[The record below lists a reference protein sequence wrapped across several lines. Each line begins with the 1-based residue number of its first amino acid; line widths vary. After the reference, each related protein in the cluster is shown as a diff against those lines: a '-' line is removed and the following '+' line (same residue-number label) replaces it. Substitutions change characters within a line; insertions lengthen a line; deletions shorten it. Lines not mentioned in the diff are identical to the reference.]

1 MNWEVVGFAL
11 LIVFARM
18 GDVTLGTLRTVCVVQ
33 GRRKFAIFLSFF
45 EVLLWVSVV
54 AKVVASVEK
63 QPIYAIFY
71 ALGYSLGCFLG
82 MTIEKRLAMG
92 DQVVRVFTHHG
103 SALAATLRQEG
114 YRVTEFEGKGRDG
127 PITLL
132 FIQVSRR
139 HADGLAH
146 KLHSL
151 DPACYYVVD
160 DIRAA
165 SNVLHRLNRQAGI
178 WTMFKRK

>member
-1 MNWEVVGFAL
+1 VDWEVLGIAL
-11 LIVFARM
+11 LIVLARM
-18 GDVTLGTLRTVCVVQ
+18 GDVSLGTLRTVCVVQ
-33 GRRKFAIFLSFF
+33 GRRKIAIILSFF

-54 AKVVASVEK
+54 AQVVGNLTT
-63 QPIYAIFY
+63 QPIYGLSY

-92 DQVVRVFTHHG
+92 DQVVRVFTQHG
-103 SALAATLRQEG
+103 SALATTLRQEG

-132 FIQVSRR
+132 FLQVSRR
-139 HADGLAH
+139 TADGLAQ
-146 KLHSL
+146 KLHAL
-151 DPACYYVVD
+151 DPSCYYVVD

-165 SNVLHRLNRQAGI
+165 SSVLHRLNRQAGT
-178 WTMFKRK
+178 WTMFNRK